1 MPSPFPGM
9 DPYLEGPTWMN
20 FHTQLC
26 AEIARQLIP
35 KLRPRYVALLNERF
49 VTEIPEELAIVTASL
64 SPDVGVIES
73 APWATAATRQ
83 GTLTAPL
90 HLTTVVPESVL
101 HVSVEIRDRAERR
114 LVTSIEVLSPTNK
127 RGDGY
132 EEYRIKRNR
141 VLVSAAHLLEI
152 DLLRQ
157 GLRVP
162 MREPLP
168 KAPYFIFLSRSET
181 RPVTEVWPIQ
191 FDQSLPVLPV
201 PLLPGDADEHLD
213 LQLALSNVYDLCA
226 YDVLTDYSRP
236 PQHPVPQKAAAW
248 VEKCLRAAGLRK
260 RRQAE

>member
-35 KLRPRYVALLNERF
+35 KLRPRYVALLYERF
-49 VTEIPEELAIVTASL
+49 VTEIPEELAITTASL
-64 SPDVGVIES
+64 SPDVSVIEKV
-73 APWATAATRQ
+73 PWATSVTGQ

-101 HVSVEIRDRAERR
+101 HVSVEIRDRAEHR
-114 LVTSIEVLSPTNK
+114 LVTSIELLSPTNK

-141 VLVSAAHLLEI
+141 VLITAAHLLEI

-157 GLRVP
+157 GRRVP
-162 MREPLP
+162 MRETLP

-181 RPVTEVWPIQ
+181 RPVTEVWPIE
-191 FDQSLPVLPV
+191 FDQALPTLPV
-201 PLLPGDADEHLD
+201 PLLPGDSDAQLD
-213 LQLALSNVYDLCA
+213 LQRALSNVYDLCA
-226 YDVLTDYSRP
+226 YDMLIDYSRP
-236 PQHPVPQKAAAW
+236 PQHPVPRKAAAW

>member
-20 FHTQLC
+20 FHSQLC
-26 AEIARQLIP
+26 AEIARQLVP
-35 KLRPRYVALLNERF
+35 KLRPRYVVLLTERF
-49 VTEIPEELAIVTASL
+49 VTEIPDGLAVTTASL
-64 SPDVGVIES
+64 SPDVGVIENVPWTS
-73 APWATAATRQ
+73 AAPRQ

-101 HVSVEIRDRAERR
+101 HFSIEIRDRAEHS

-127 RGDGY
+127 QGDGY

-141 VLVSAAHLLEI
+141 VLISAAHLLEI

-157 GLRVP
+157 GRRVP

-168 KAPYFIFLSRSET
+168 KVPYFVFLSRSER
-181 RPVTEVWPIQ
+181 RPVTDVWPVEFVQ
-191 FDQSLPVLPV
+191 PLPAVPV
-201 PLLPGDADEHLD
+201 PLLPGDSDVPLD
-213 LQLALSNVYDLCA
+213 LQCALTNVYDLCA
-226 YDVLTDYSRP
+226 YDLLIDYSHS
-236 PQHPVPQKAAAW
+236 PQHPVPRNAAAW

-260 RRQAE
+260 KRQAE

>member
-1 MPSPFPGM
+1 M

-20 FHTQLC
+20 FHSQLC

-35 KLRPRYVALLNERF
+35 RLRPRYVALLNERF
-49 VTEIPEELAIVTASL
+49 VTEIPEELAITTASL
-64 SPDVGVIES
+64 SPDVGVIEH
-73 APWATAATRQ
+73 APWASGATGP

-90 HLTTVVPESVL
+90 HLTTVVPESIL
-101 HVSVEIRDRAERR
+101 HFSVEIRDRSERR

-127 RGDGY
+127 HGDGY

-141 VLVSAAHLLEI
+141 VLISAAHLLEI

-157 GLRVP
+157 GRRVP

-168 KAPYFIFLSRSET
+168 KAPYFVFLSRSEN
-181 RPVTEVWPIQ
+181 RPVADVWPIEFAQ
-191 FDQSLPVLPV
+191 ALPVVPV
-201 PLLPGDADEHLD
+201 PLLPGDSDAQLD
-213 LQLALSNVYDLCA
+213 LQIALSNVYDLCA
-226 YDVLTDYSRP
+226 YDILLDYSRS
-236 PQHPVPQKAAAW
+236 PQHPIPRKAAAW